1 MARDAMRQRVATWDC
16 RCGQWSLSWLLCGH
30 NDQHAWKINKQHQE
44 RMSAFQRSKPSVST
58 PAYFVILQQSQ
69 GKTDEGILVANRDTS
84 SVAPV
89 MSVGND
95 KYQSKSFLSA
105 ECTSGKITVTLDNNN
120 MWNEFFRCNTEMVL
134 TKQGRRMFPY
144 CRYWISGLDPNLK
157 YILVMD
163 ITPMDNHRFKWNG
176 KTWEP
181 GGRSE
186 PHVLGR
192 VFIHPESPSTGHYWM
207 HQPISFYKLKL
218 TNNILDQEGHI
229 ILHSMHRYLPRLHV
243 VPANKA
249 TEVIQLNGPDVHTFT
264 FPQTEFI
271 AVTAYQNFQI
281 TQLKIDCNP
290 FAKGFREGAVTG
302 RPVKEAKSKTVAQEI
317 DSPAHKKQVDH
328 GSPESIQKLRELFR
342 ASENLDNENEAFI
355 AECEFLNFTNP
366 PSDFVVS
373 TQKKTKTDDKS
384 LDEPSHLA
392 SPEDLKPLSN
402 AVIKE
407 EPVDDYDYNCSMIP
421 PGERKIKQESS
432 DNEVTDEYSN
442 SDDDYPILERQ
453 FAQFQS
459 EPHVERKR
467 SFTSPSG
474 VAKAKLLKLDSG
486 KMPVVYLEQCTGE
499 KNTVSDLNLLVLR
512 QETFL
517 DSHVYNLQSFTEVS
531 HDLTSSNSI
540 LATGKEMSNKDKQRS
555 SRHSVNSEYI
565 MPEDSLSSSQMSCAA
580 KNKLLPIATK
590 LQNTR
595 IQNTRLPSVKS
606 KRGRP
611 RKHKAKTGQN
621 ARKTS
626 IATPLFQDFNP
637 DLEDVDGVLFVAF
650 ASKDALDVH
659 TGNKPK
665 KDAQSSFPVSTMS
678 KSEKD
683 DQRKIS
689 SLQRKL
695 VADLR
700 SMRHRQVI
708 HPALQQ
714 VGLKLNI
721 VDHTMSIDLRYLG
734 VQLPLPSI
742 PNNSRW
748 DNYGICAQVSG
759 FTFVSRTGKT
769 TDYRKIKGWREKFSA
784 NSSSIKNEGNGS
796 ESSLKNRSAFCSD
809 ELDEYL
815 ENEARLME
823 SSCGFSQKESE
834 SDVTYQLPTRSISYV
849 RTLDSVLK
857 KTVSQPPS
865 SSLKPLSTKK
875 RKYSKRKTYNLKANS
890 RLKTISTSNVVAKEN
905 SINDKLPSGSD
916 QTVHVLPTTSSSLEQ
931 MSLSSSHQQTSVKTP
946 KKNKVRLKL
955 LNTEKNAIS
964 ESTSVRKGRTAQTS
978 KKCIHKQNCKRTSEC
993 NNEFCRLGCVCQS
1006 LSCSTQISTHCR
1018 QSECMFGC
1026 TCLKSKR
1033 FVGKCGS
1040 KYSMNISIDSSDGED
1055 SLSHPESQKSKNDE
1069 SNESPG
1075 LCSPKS
1081 FPIWNKTDIDS
1092 DPEPVPARTK
1102 VESDDSNARS
1112 SSPEPQQPEKMKLPY
1127 VDDSDESAD
1136 EMDNECSCSESL
1148 TCARLRI
1155 YERKPPQPDNCTCED
1170 CRESE
1175 QDYGHKLFKNKAK
1188 DKSYK
1193 DEENKRSS
1201 NTGPTKLIEIISDC
1215 SWEQDRSKI
1224 LNIVSQHMNNTEPQ
1238 SFKVGS
1244 FNIELTSEEK
1254 TEDKSDDKT
1263 EDKLRTAYSSRV
1275 KISMAPD
1282 QRTEQCSSKH
1292 QSLKW
1297 KTESVKLQEHKP
1309 LDSCSEKEPMEKS
1322 HGGKGLPFY
1331 TKIIPAGKL
1340 IAHRKTSTVNHS
1352 ELIQVNGKYYPQ
1364 AKLLLGQMGALHP
1377 ANRLAAYITHRLRPS
1392 LYNLSKLNELNSKL
1406 HSSSLSPSSGSMDEN
1421 GKDSPSSIQ
1430 KVDNSPLNKIATQPQ
1445 PSSVFTQ
1452 FVMNEVGTLKQ
1463 KNPLTTLSPTQLL
1476 VVTSLPP
1483 SKSITSTISS
1493 TKMPTLTSHLLT
1505 SSPITLDTV
1514 SPSQAKTSVPT
1525 LIKII
1530 SKDSASSPPD
1540 LLAARSTDP
1549 TSTLTITKVSPTKG
1563 SVFPPPPL
1571 LKPLPSSTVN
1581 ASSLPP
1587 LQVKNIASPP
1597 ANSLRTSANSIKLGS
1612 VAPQVGDVLP
1622 TLTLRPVSPQSTLIT
1637 KSTVTSPRME
1647 KRMGPRL
1654 LLIPMQSSTPP
1665 VKPVT
1670 RPPQMPGQKVIL
1682 QPIRSPGGGTNLF
1695 RHPNGQIIQLVP
1707 LQQVRSALVQPG
1719 NQQIVFRNPG
1729 SAMGVR
1735 LPLPGRTAAVAAP
1748 SITAVSSITSKT
1760 GSVLGSVST
1769 SSQVSSEVTTSSNPS
1784 FLSQTGTLRFR
1795 IAPPTTTSDQQSLS
1809 KVTTCSSNGQ
1819 AENQSNVVPL
1829 QTGTFA
1835 LLKIP
1840 ATTIPASF
1848 PKDISGVS
1856 QTNVFSGNK
1865 DNMPV
1870 ESGDT
1875 SEERKSD
1882 SPSECV
1888 VSRTTNENTEKVDGK
1903 GVELPASEVAKADK
1917 ISDLQSVDSSLQSE
1931 ENILVHGNQ
1940 SRYKSEGAVDQINDQ
1955 VEQKDKHQ
1963 HQEIVEP
1970 KSIPDSEYPASK
1982 VTLEQNMDSE
1992 PGGSVSETS
2001 LLQVTLPSS
2010 VALSNSALSS
2020 TEERN
2025 TEKKSVLTE
2034 LVRDSCTN
2042 TNETDI
2048 KSPKES
2054 HIDSKN
2060 KSIVTPNESGTKETL
2075 DVRLKDHGVID
2086 CNTSDGQSNEQDVDS
2101 DVDDSVDIETV
2112 EELSEKINIARL
2124 KATAGKTNSST
2135 DKCNAHDVMRGR
2147 RKGLKKGSPIFIRD
2161 EDEDP
2166 TSYHRRTHTANERR
2180 RRNEMRDLF
2189 EDLKNALGLNNLP
2202 KVSKSYILK
2211 QAIEEIEGLTYEAD
2225 TLIRKK
2231 TLLSQR
2237 QNQLIKKM
2245 TNLSGRPK
2253 EVIMKKLEYL
2263 DAKQKAVEA
2272 ERKKKQLEEDIALLK
2287 ASLKCDTHLKN
2298 PYPAQKA
2305 EETQVHLSSKT
2316 KKPLILR
2323 KPTITPLE
2331 SAPSQPDVS
2340 LISSMVL
2347 SHEEQLIADINQ
2359 QASAQIQSGVAPVVL
2374 QFSGTLQGNDNLEK
2388 ISVPVTQS
2396 TLPDRSFEVSPPIQ
2410 DSDDLSMMPKIVNVT
2425 SLANEASII
2434 DLDTEL
2440 QKHTALINE
2449 SSKHNSNSLLTVAAA
2464 VNEDKT
2470 DQEIMLFN
2478 TKSDQEKSVKDAKPD
2493 HKAKTPVSV
2502 SSPTPALPSGATLS
2516 VSEKQNSAQESFKHN
2531 LTVEDVNTSKE
2542 DFGVIN
2548 VEEQHFPV
2556 INIKKIEKECNLDL
2570 AFKKVSSIVDNP
2582 ELDPSELIDVIGDH
2596 EDETLTSLLDEIA
2609 FLNQELNNDMD
2620 SGSDFPGSETGSRS
2634 STSKLLD
2641 VDASPYSFGQFK
2653 ELARIKEKVS
2663 LSHLFLQL
2671 EEGEIQDFAQKSEDT
2686 GAMTV
2691 ETDAKKVTVP
2701 ELAEKSLGIQ
2711 EENNYALTPGKVSK
2725 QESSSSDA
2733 WWRPMPKLAP
2743 LGLKAATLSAD
2754 QRVLPSK
2761 AMPSLA
2767 PVAKRL
2773 TSSHVCEEHAKQPS
2787 TAVSMSSKIEN

>member
-1 MARDAMRQRVATWDC
+1 MLITMENQQPPSVCHETC
-16 RCGQWSLSWLLCGH
+16 
-30 NDQHAWKINKQHQE
+30 
-44 RMSAFQRSKPSVST
+44 SKPSVST

-218 TNNILDQEGHI
+218 TNNILDSEGHI

-302 RPVKEAKSKTVAQEI
+302 RPIKEAKTKNIAQEI
-317 DSPAHKKQVDH
+317 DSPPHKKQVDH

-342 ASENLDNENEAFI
+342 ASENLDNENEAFT
-355 AECEFLNFTNP
+355 AERDYLNFTNP
-366 PSDFVVS
+366 PSAFS
-373 TQKKTKTDDKS
+373 AATQKKTKTDIKS

-407 EPVDDYDYNCSMIP
+407 EPVDDYDYNCSMIY
-421 PGERKIKQESS
+421 PGERAIKQESS

-459 EPHVERKR
+459 EPCGERKR

-499 KNTVSDLNLLVLR
+499 KNTVSDLDLQELVLR
-512 QETFL
+512 QETLL
-517 DSHVYNLQSFTEVS
+517 DSHVYNLQSFTEES
-531 HDLTSSNSI
+531 HDLTSSNST

-565 MPEDSLSSSQMSCAA
+565 MPEDSLGSSQMSSAA
-580 KNKLLPIATK
+580 KNKQLLPKATK
-590 LQNTR
+590 P
-595 IQNTRLPSVKS
+595 QNTRLPSVKS

-689 SLQRKL
+689 SLQREL

-734 VQLPLPSI
+734 VQLPLPCI

-759 FTFVSRTGKT
+759 FPFVSRTGKT

-784 NSSSIKNEGNGS
+784 NSSSSIKNEGNGS

-834 SDVTYQLPTRSISYV
+834 SDVTYQLPTRSTSYV

-865 SSLKPLSTKK
+865 SSLKPLSSASTKK
-875 RKYSKRKTYNLKANS
+875 RKYSKRKTYNPKANS
-890 RLKTISTSNVVAKEN
+890 RFKTIPTSNVVAKEN

-916 QTVHVLPTTSSSLEQ
+916 QTVHVLPTTSPSLEQ
-931 MSLSSSHQQTSVKTP
+931 TSLSSSRQQTSVKTP
-946 KKNKVRLKL
+946 QKNKVRLKL
-955 LNTEKNAIS
+955 LNTEKDAIS
-964 ESTSVRKGRTAQTS
+964 ESTSVKKTS
-978 KKCIHKQNCKRTSEC
+978 LKKKCIQKQICKQTSEC

-1026 TCLKSKR
+1026 TCLESKR
-1033 FVGKCGS
+1033 SVGKCGS
-1040 KYSMNISIDSSDGED
+1040 KYSMNISIDYSDEED
-1055 SLSHPESQKSKNDE
+1055 SLSHPESQKSKNYE

-1102 VESDDSNARS
+1102 VESDDRNARS
-1112 SSPEPQQPEKMKLPY
+1112 SSPGPQQPEKMKLPY

-1155 YERKPPQPDNCTCED
+1155 YERKPPQPDKCTCED

-1175 QDYGHKLFKNKAK
+1175 QDYGHKPFKNKAK
-1188 DKSYK
+1188 DKSYE
-1193 DEENKRSS
+1193 DEENKRS
-1201 NTGPTKLIEIISDC
+1201 NHTGPTKLIEIISDC

-1224 LNIVSQHMNNTEPQ
+1224 LNIVSQHINNTEPQ

-1254 TEDKSDDKT
+1254 TDDKT
-1263 EDKLRTAYSSRV
+1263 EDKLRTSAYSSRV

-1282 QRTEQCSSKH
+1282 QRTEHCSSKH

-1297 KTESVKLQEHKP
+1297 KTESVKLQEHKL

-1406 HSSSLSPSSGSMDEN
+1406 HSSSLSTSSGSMDEN

-1463 KNPLTTLSPTQLL
+1463 KNPLATPSPVKLSPSTTQLL

-1483 SKSITSTISS
+1483 SKSITRTISS
-1493 TKMPTLTSHLLT
+1493 TKMPTLTSPLLT
-1505 SSPITLDTV
+1505 SSPITLNTV
-1514 SPSQAKTSVPT
+1514 PPSQAKTSVPT
-1525 LIKII
+1525 LIKIV
-1530 SKDSASSPPD
+1530 SKDLCSSPPD
-1540 LLAARSTDP
+1540 PLAARSTDP

-1622 TLTLRPVSPQSTLIT
+1622 TLTLRPVSPQSTLVT
-1637 KSTVTSPRME
+1637 KATVTSPRME

-1670 RPPQMPGQKVIL
+1670 RPPHTPGQKVIL

-1729 SAMGVR
+1729 SAMGVH

-1748 SITAVSSITSKT
+1748 CITAVSSITNKT

-1795 IAPPTTTSDQQSLS
+1795 IAPPTTTSDQQSIS

-1835 LLKIP
+1835 LLKVP
-1840 ATTIPASF
+1840 ATTIPASSL
-1848 PKDISGVS
+1848 KDISGVS

-1865 DNMPV
+1865 DNMTV
-1870 ESGDT
+1870 ESSDT
-1875 SEERKSD
+1875 SEENISD

-1888 VSRTTNENTEKVDGK
+1888 VNRTTNENTEKVDGK

-1917 ISDLQSVDSSLQSE
+1917 ISDLQVKLESVDSSLQSE

-1955 VEQKDKHQ
+1955 VERKDKHQ
-1963 HQEIVEP
+1963 QQEIVEP
-1970 KSIPDSEYPASK
+1970 KSISDSEYPASK
-1982 VTLEQNMDSE
+1982 VTLEQNTNSE
-1992 PGGSVSETS
+1992 PG
-2001 LLQVTLPSS
+2001 
-2010 VALSNSALSS
+2010 
-2020 TEERN
+2020 EERN
-2025 TEKKSVLTE
+2025 TENKSVLTE

-2054 HIDSKN
+2054 HTDSKN
-2060 KSIVTPNESGTKETL
+2060 QSIVTPNECGTKETL
-2075 DVRLKDHGVID
+2075 DVRLKDHDVID
-2086 CNTSDGQSNEQDVDS
+2086 CNTSDGQSNEQDLDS
-2101 DVDDSVDIETV
+2101 DVDYSVDIETV

-2135 DKCNAHDVMRGR
+2135 DKCNTHDVMRGR
-2147 RKGLKKGSPIFIRD
+2147 RKGLKKGSHIFIRD

-2189 EDLKNALGLNNLP
+2189 DDLKNALGLNNLP

-2231 TLLSQR
+2231 NLLSQR

-2316 KKPLILR
+2316 KKPLTLR

-2347 SHEEQLIADINQ
+2347 SHEEQLTADINQ

-2374 QFSGTLQGNDNLEK
+2374 HFSSTLQGNDMIEK
-2388 ISVPVTQS
+2388 SSVPVTQS
-2396 TLPDRSFEVSPPIQ
+2396 TLPDHSFEVSPPIQ

-2425 SLANEASII
+2425 SLAKEASII

-2449 SSKHNSNSLLTVAAA
+2449 SSKDNSNSLLTVAAA

-2493 HKAKTPVSV
+2493 HKAKTS
-2502 SSPTPALPSGATLS
+2502 SSPTPALLSGASLS
-2516 VSEKQNSAQESFKHN
+2516 VSEKQNSAQESFKQN

-2548 VEEQHFPV
+2548 EKVEEQHFPV
-2556 INIKKIEKECNLDL
+2556 SNIKKTEKECNLDL

-2596 EDETLTSLLDEIA
+2596 EDETLTSFLDEIA
-2609 FLNQELNNDMD
+2609 FLNQELNNDTDDTD
-2620 SGSDFPGSETGSRS
+2620 SGSDFPGSETGTRS

-2653 ELARIKEKVS
+2653 ELSGIKEKVS
-2663 LSHLFLQL
+2663 LSPFFLQL
-2671 EEGEIQDFAQKSEDT
+2671 EEGEIQDFAKKSEDT

-2691 ETDAKKVTVP
+2691 ETDAEKVTVP
-2701 ELAEKSLGIQ
+2701 ELAEKSFGIQ

-2725 QESSSSDA
+2725 QESSSSYA

-2773 TSSHVCEEHAKQPS
+2773 NSSHVCEEHSKQPS